1 MNSTGE
7 SVELQTKAYDV
18 YAHIKEGS
26 IIPYQTI
33 SDADKINTTADLQK
47 KPVEF
52 HVVGAKVLDNGN
64 WRAEGIYYNDDGYKL
79 NLTDNGNYYQLVAE
93 YKNLTNITGDYS
105 KIYFKIN
112 QQITANNYYDDTTK
126 SFDINANDKI
136 SNIYFYNAGV
146 YKTSDYYYADGIDA
160 NGKVTRLTGYLS
172 YKEATDHLEYIDD
185 VPLSLGTYE
194 QIVFSH

>member
-1 MNSTGE
+1 M
-7 SVELQTKAYDV
+7 

-64 WRAEGIYYNDDGYKL
+64 WRAEAIYYNDDGYKL

-112 QQITANNYYDDTTK
+112 Q
-126 SFDINANDKI
+126 
-136 SNIYFYNAGV
+136 
-146 YKTSDYYYADGIDA
+146 
-160 NGKVTRLTGYLS
+160 
-172 YKEATDHLEYIDD
+172 
-185 VPLSLGTYE
+185 
-194 QIVFSH
+194 